1 MCVCLCVWGGG
12 VSEGGGGIL
21 QEGMFQQSKQ
31 CEASCRKHFKA
42 KEETRIT
49 HTHKESEHIKGM

>member
-1 MCVCLCVWGGG
+1 M
-12 VSEGGGGIL
+12 SEGGGGIL

-49 HTHKESEHIKGM
+49 HTHTRRVSISKACRTHLST

>member
-1 MCVCLCVWGGG
+1 MR
-12 VSEGGGGIL
+12 GGGGIL

-49 HTHKESEHIKGM
+49 HTHTHKESEHIKGM